1 MALQSFIIGRI
12 KSFSYAYK
20 GAFLLLTTEHS
31 AIVQGLA
38 AVVVTTLGFV
48 FNISAVEWMLQT
60 LAIGLVLGM
69 EGLNTAVEKTADFI
83 HPEYDDKI
91 GRIKDIA
98 AGAVFCSAVCAFAI
112 GCIIYVPRFIELL
125 DL

>member
-1 MALQSFIIGRI
+1 MALGKFISGRI

-20 GAFLLLTTEHS
+20 GAVLLLTTEHS
-31 AIVQGLA
+31 AIVQLLA
-38 AVVVTTLGFV
+38 AIIITVLGFV
-48 FNISAVEWMLQT
+48 FEISAYEWLIQT

-83 HPEYDDKI
+83 HPEYHDKI

-98 AGAVFCSAVCAFAI
+98 AGAVFCAAICAFVI
-112 GCIIYVPRFIELL
+112 GCIIYLPRFMALL
-125 DL
+125 N